1 MSKRAAGNNWESGES
16 RYGGAAPGMDN
27 TDKPMQATAAQMAN
41 RNWLR
46 ERLLTAHSTKHPH
59 HARVPTRTTIALFHS
74 STAVMAPHILP
85 EYTLMRT
92 WFLTRVSKYK
102 ELDKTI
108 VREYEQYVGLLP
120 EEFLKYGLGRTDVK
134 ARIAAAKRSASAR
147 ARSGSPAIN
156 MPPQPNP
163 FGGGGGGGM
172 FGGGAMQQPQQQQ
185 QQPAANPFTASSF
198 DFNFGGNQTNGTST
212 NNPFAFGAS
221 APAPSQPQ
229 QNGISNMFGQ
239 SAAPSFGSGTATSF
253 GTNASQPQQNGFNPS
268 TSMFNQ
274 PSQSQQTNSTG
285 FGFGQIPSTP
295 QNGTSTPTTSF
306 GGFGSQA
313 PQSNTN
319 GNVSFNFGGAAQEKQ
334 EPKPSTPFASFGQ
347 TPTASN
353 NQPSNPFGNLG
364 QNTQQNGDKQSTPL
378 AGFGTQ
384 NTQQNGTLFSGIG
397 QEKPKQNGES
407 SSNLFGNIGQQKTP
421 EPEQSNTLFSGIGQ
435 KPVESTGTSSNL
447 FGNLGQ
453 KPLSS
458 AGNNLFPAASLPE
471 QQTPKPTTSLFS
483 GLSNTPSTSLF
494 NAPSSSVPA
503 STGKG
508 LFGSQTMS
516 NEPSKVTG
524 SVFDNLPPRETPQF
538 GSHIPGQAYKEGD
551 DEEGQQ
557 AESGKIE
564 LFPKSKEAE
573 QAPPSNL
580 FGGVGSTEAASGS
593 SLFKLSAAQQDT
605 SMTTP
610 SATPQKP
617 LFAPSEM
624 PATQPSAARS
634 LFDRID
640 APAPSATSA
649 SQPAKSLFDRTEQNP
664 DETPKASLFNNASAT
679 PAAAKP
685 MFSQPAPTPEA
696 PSASIFQKPAS
707 SAHIQ
712 VPSKNMFSQ
721 TPAASS
727 TAALPAAAQSSTPK
741 QPVPPA
747 KHTFKES
754 GRTGYRPVAAAQGAL
769 SESQRASFEKL
780 NDALLAHINKLETN
794 QDLSEIFRFALVAS
808 ADIAGRSRPTE
819 SELHPAPPQAAI
831 PASAAAG
838 SGNISSAASA
848 NATTS
853 SGKQPVQGS
862 GSSTAAPSQTNLFAQ
877 TPKAAPVTN
886 LFSQPPTTAPTKK
899 RLFEEDSDD
908 LAQQP
913 ATEKRIKPNEPQ
925 QYPTLPAAASNT
937 AKLFASTLDKPQ
949 GEETPKPASTSG
961 FSPSTKSLFPA
972 PTSGSGTSKPATSGF
987 TPSFGAQTSTARPS
1001 GFTPAGGATAGS
1013 SFLSS
1018 FEAAAKAQEE
1028 QDRKKRKSD
1037 DYDSD
1042 EETEEQ
1048 WLKRDKEKQEAKR
1061 QKIEEAA
1068 KSAKGFSF
1076 TTSTSNGP
1084 TSPAKQ
1090 PTAAALEKAQGKGDN
1105 TWKPETPIKFSLFN
1119 AGDNASTTPAVSPPK
1134 LGGGSLFANSA
1145 VGKAAGGGL
1154 FSAGSASTDTSSKL
1168 APPSTGFNF
1177 SSQPSSL
1184 GVSRATTPGVTT
1196 DGEAST
1202 AAEGEDV
1209 DVETSNDPQ
1218 AEDQTGLTTEE
1229 QDANDVLGEF
1239 HDVKTSKFELNDQ
1252 GQKKWVPKG
1261 FGVVYLLKDKET
1273 GKTRIL
1279 SRVGTG
1285 KLTLNYNPLKGSK
1298 YAIHPKKDTMVTA
1311 AFWDHL
1317 HTTEPALGQFIMTTS
1332 KAADASELARILTE
1346 GTPQ

>member
-1 MSKRAAGNNWESGES
+1 M
-16 RYGGAAPGMDN
+16 
-27 TDKPMQATAAQMAN
+27 AT
-41 RNWLR
+41 
-46 ERLLTAHSTKHPH
+46 H
-59 HARVPTRTTIALFHS
+59 VP
-74 STAVMAPHILP
+74 P

-92 WFLTRVSKYK
+92 RYLTFTSKFK
-102 ELDKTI
+102 EQDKKI
-108 VREYEQYVGLLP
+108 VKEYEQLIGLLP
-120 EEFLKYGLGRTDVK
+120 EEFLKYGTGRTDVK
-134 ARIAAAKRSASAR
+134 ARIAQAKKSTGRTPSR
-147 ARSGSPAIN
+147 GNSPAVGI
-156 MPPQPNP
+156 PPQPNP

-185 QQPAANPFTASSF
+185 QPAANPFTASSF
-198 DFNFGGNQTNGTST
+198 DFNFGGNQTNGAST
-212 NNPFAFGAS
+212 NNPFSFGAS

-229 QNGISNMFGQ
+229 QNGTPNMFGQ
-239 SAAPSFGSGTATSF
+239 SAAPSFGTGTATSF

-274 PSQSQQTNSTG
+274 PSQSQQTNNTG
-285 FGFGQIPSTP
+285 FSFGQNASTQ

-319 GNVSFNFGGAAQEKQ
+319 GNVSFSFGGAAQEKQ
-334 EPKPSTPFASFGQ
+334 EPKPSTPFAGFGQ
-347 TPTASN
+347 TPAASN
-353 NQPSNPFGNLG
+353 NQPSNLFGNLG
-364 QNTQQNGDKQSTPL
+364 QNATQNGDKPSTPF

-384 NTQQNGTLFSGIG
+384 STQQNGTLFSGNA
-397 QEKPKQNGES
+397 QEKPKENGQTT
-407 SSNLFGNIGQQKTP
+407 SNLFGNIGQQKTP
-421 EPEQSNTLFSGIGQ
+421 EPEQSNTLFSGIGK
-435 KPVESTGTSSNL
+435 KPAESAGGSNDL

-458 AGNNLFPAASLPE
+458 AGNNLFAAASRPE
-471 QQTPKPTTSLFS
+471 QQTPKPTSSLFS
-483 GLSNTPSTSLF
+483 GLSNTQPPKPSTSLF
-494 NAPSSSVPA
+494 DAPSSSVPA

-508 LFGSQTMS
+508 LFGSQAIS
-516 NEPSKVTG
+516 NEPSKGTG

-551 DEEGQQ
+551 DEEEQQ
-557 AESGKIE
+557 AENGKIE
-564 LFPKSKEAE
+564 LFSKPKAAE
-573 QAPPSNL
+573 SAPPSNP
-580 FGGVGSTEAASGS
+580 FGGFGSTQPASS
-593 SLFKLSAAQQDT
+593 TSLFKTSSAQQDT

-610 SATPQKP
+610 SGTPQKS
-617 LFAPSEM
+617 LFAPSET
-624 PATQPSAARS
+624 PATQPPARS
-634 LFDRID
+634 LFDRIE
-640 APAPSATSA
+640 APAPSATPA
-649 SQPAKSLFDRTEQNP
+649 PQPAKSLFDRIEEKP
-664 DETPKASLFNNASAT
+664 DETPKASMFNNASAT
-679 PAAAKP
+679 PATAKP
-685 MFSQPAPTPEA
+685 MFSQPAPASEA
-696 PSASIFQKPAS
+696 PSASLFQKPAS
-707 SAHIQ
+707 SAHLQ
-712 VPSKNMFSQ
+712 VPPKNIFSQ

-727 TAALPAAAQSSTPK
+727 TAAVPPAAQSSTNK
-741 QPVPPA
+741 QPPPPA
-747 KHTFKES
+747 KHTFKEP
-754 GRTGYRPVAAAQGAL
+754 GYAGYRPVAAAQGAL

-780 NDALLAHINKLETN
+780 NDALLVHINKLETN

-808 ADIAGRSRPTE
+808 AEIAGRSRPSE
-819 SELHPAPPQAAI
+819 SELNPAPRAAVPAQAAT
-831 PASAAAG
+831 G
-838 SGNISSAASA
+838 SGSFSAAST

-853 SGKQPVQGS
+853 SGKQPVQGP
-862 GSSTAAPSQTNLFAQ
+862 GSNTAAPPQTNLFAQ
-877 TPKAAPVTN
+877 TPKAAPATS
-886 LFSQPPTTAPTKK
+886 LFSQPPATAPTKK
-899 RLFEEDSDD
+899 RSFEEDSDD

-913 ATEKRIKPNEPQ
+913 ATEKRSKPNEPQ
-925 QYPTLPAAASNT
+925 QYPKLPATASST

-949 GEETPKPASTSG
+949 EETPKSASTSG
-961 FSPSTKSLFPA
+961 LNPSMKSLFSA
-972 PTSGSGTSKPATSGF
+972 PTSGSAASKPATAGF
-987 TPSFGAQTSTARPS
+987 TPSFGAQTKTAAPS

-1018 FEAAAKAQEE
+1018 FGDAAKAQEE
-1028 QDRKKRKSD
+1028 KDRKKRKAD

-1048 WLKRDKEKQEAKR
+1048 WLKRDKEEQEAKR
-1061 QKIEEAA
+1061 KKIEEAA
-1068 KSAKGFSF
+1068 KSAKGFTF
-1076 TTSTSNGP
+1076 TASNGP

-1145 VGKAAGGGL
+1145 AGKPGGL

-1202 AAEGEDV
+1202 AAEGEDG
-1209 DVETSNDPQ
+1209 DAETSNDPQ

-1229 QDANDVLGEF
+1229 RNANDILGEF
-1239 HDVKTSKFELNDQ
+1239 HDVKTSKFEVNDQ

-1332 KAADASELARILTE
+1332 KANDASELARILTE